1 MKDLTR
7 TIVQQWCMLAGVCM
21 EHVQISTYPLKEQL
35 QLLSQATVMVS
46 NIGSRSFRLIYLPN
60 GASTILVGPPEYH
73 PLLEHPNLPPISAGP
88 AGSFS
93 MYSYTRGRSTY
104 ASGSTLLCCYRLLDC
119 SRCHA
124 LFVNSELSHKFC
136 GASACM
142 SNAFRTIHTL
152 HLGNLALICQSL
164 TRRSCP

>member
-1 MKDLTR
+1 MLHLIQTETHTGEYSQTLRLIKDLTTR
-7 TIVQQWCMLAGVCM
+7 IVQQWCMLAGVRM

-93 MYSYTRGRSTY
+93 MYSYTRSRSTY
-104 ASGSTLLCCYRLLDC
+104 ASDQHYSAAIDC
-119 SRCHA
+119 
-124 LFVNSELSHKFC
+124 
-136 GASACM
+136 
-142 SNAFRTIHTL
+142 
-152 HLGNLALICQSL
+152 
-164 TRRSCP
+164 